1 MPKHNQPHIKTPAF
15 ILDSKNDTL
24 QREVHMSPQFA
35 AQRINTGHHSKLL
48 AALLCV
54 PCIALLGFSV
64 CARKKGIL
72 QAHLRLE
79 QLLVI
84 LERAREWGH
93 PALWHRPKL
102 VHASSD
108 EMLIVTHLQDH
119 SSDTLLLCPQTPL
132 NCPHYTDWNKHL
144 CRLTI
149 STPPWNT
156 SKPWMSAST
165 ASRSCNTGIS
175 VQNQPRK
182 IQGKRKDNVPWFPH
196 QMVRRLIEKYNVWFL
211 EGDFRECNPTLLTT
225 WSCNCFN

>member
-1 MPKHNQPHIKTPAF
+1 
-15 ILDSKNDTL
+15 
-24 QREVHMSPQFA
+24 MSPQFT
-35 AQRINTGHHSKLL
+35 AQRIKTGHHSKLFP
-48 AALLCV
+48 ALHCVHRSSRFRRLCTEGRH
-54 PCIALLGFSV
+54 PPF
-64 CARKKGIL
+64 L
-72 QAHLRLE
+72 QADLRLE

-132 NCPHYTDWNKHL
+132 NCRHYTDWNNHL